1 MEFDSMLSSFAFFVY
16 LLIVLSLLWGRIWFF
31 KVNTG
36 TPRLAT
42 VMYDLA
48 VAAQMI
54 LTAYFFY
61 NVTDVTKL
69 ALGICLLLYLFSLV
83 LFWWAIFTAKSLDF
97 AFSNHVGNI
106 VTTGPFG
113 LFRHPFYVSYI
124 LAWTGSTLLFNSPL
138 LWITLIYLI
147 AFYTLSAR
155 KEEGLILKS
164 TQAEQYQHYQQH
176 VGMFLPRIRKWKQ
189 LNSRH

>member
-1 MEFDSMLSSFAFFVY
+1 MFQWTVFAVY
-16 LLIVLSLLWGRIWFF
+16 LMIVLSLVWGRLRFF
-31 KVNTG
+31 TVNSG
-36 TPRLAT
+36 TPRAAALL
-42 VMYDLA
+42 YDLA
-48 VAAQMI
+48 VAAQML
-54 LTAYFFY
+54 LTTYYFI

-69 ALGICLLLYLFSLV
+69 ALGISLLLYMLSLV

-124 LAWTGSTLLFNSPL
+124 LAWIGSTVLFNALL
-138 LWITLIYLI
+138 LWITLIYLV

-155 KEEGLILKS
+155 KEERMILMSK
-164 TQAEQYQHYQQH
+164 QAEQYQYYQQQ
-176 VGMFLPRIRKWKQ
+176 VGMFLPRILKWKQ
-189 LNSRH
+189 SNSKP

>member
-1 MEFDSMLSSFAFFVY
+1 MLSLFVFCFY
-16 LLIVLSLLWGRIWFF
+16 LLIVISLLWGRLRFF
-31 KVNTG
+31 KVNAG
-36 TPRLAT
+36 TPLLAAL
-42 VMYDLA
+42 MYDLA

-54 LTAYFFY
+54 LTAYLFI

-69 ALGICLLLYLFSLV
+69 DLGICLLLYLLSLV

-97 AFSNHVGNI
+97 AFSNHVGSI

-113 LFRHPFYVSYI
+113 LVRHPFYVSYI

-147 AFYTLSAR
+147 TFYTLSAR

-164 TQAEQYQHYQQH
+164 TQAEQYQHYQH
-176 VGMFLPRIRKWKQ
+176 NVGMFLPRIKKWKR
-189 LNSRH
+189 LNSRP

>member
-1 MEFDSMLSSFAFFVY
+1 MLFLVAFIFY
-16 LLIVLSLLWGRIWFF
+16 LLIVLSLLWARLRFF
-31 KVNTG
+31 KVNAG
-36 TPRLAT
+36 TPRLAALI
-42 VMYDLA
+42 YDFA
-48 VAAQMI
+48 VAVQMV
-54 LTAYFFY
+54 LTAYSFI

-69 ALGICLLLYLFSLV
+69 ALGICLLLYMLSLV

-97 AFSNHVGNI
+97 AFSNYVGSI

-113 LFRHPFYVSYI
+113 LVRHPFYVSYI

-147 AFYTLSAR
+147 TFYTLSAR

-164 TQAEQYQHYQQH
+164 TQAEQYQHYQH
-176 VGMFLPRIRKWKQ
+176 NVGMFLPRIKKWKR
-189 LNSRH
+189 LNSRP

>member
-1 MEFDSMLSSFAFFVY
+1 MLFPFAFFVY
-16 LLIVLSLLWGRIWFF
+16 LLIVLSLLWGRVWFF
-31 KVNTG
+31 KVNAG
-36 TPRLAT
+36 TPRLAAL
-42 VMYDLA
+42 MYDLA
-48 VAAQMI
+48 VAVQMI
-54 LTAYFFY
+54 LTAYFFF
-61 NVTDVTKL
+61 NVTDVTKPV
-69 ALGICLLLYLFSLV
+69 LGICLLLYLFSLV

-97 AFSNHVGNI
+97 AFSNHVGSI

-124 LAWTGSTLLFNSPL
+124 LAWAGSTLLFNSPL

-176 VGMFLPRIRKWKQ
+176 VGMFLPRIKKWKQ
-189 LNSRH
+189 SNSRP